1 MRPKGGEKRNRMV
14 SESLSEVTFKL
25 RLAEQGRH
33 GCGKNASG
41 REENASKDLREEA
54 TQDLRGNDEQS
65 LRGGGHVRGG

>member
-33 GCGKNASG
+33 GCRKNTSG
-41 REENASKDLREEA
+41 REESASKDLREEA
-54 TQDLRGNDEQS
+54 TQDLRGNDKS
-65 LRGGGHVRGG
+65 KAWGRWWDT